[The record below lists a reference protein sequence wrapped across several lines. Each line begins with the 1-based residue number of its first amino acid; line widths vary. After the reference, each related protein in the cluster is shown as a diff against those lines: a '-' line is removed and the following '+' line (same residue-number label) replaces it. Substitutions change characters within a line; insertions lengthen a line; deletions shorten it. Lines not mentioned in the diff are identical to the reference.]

1 MPKRDPAYM
10 LGQREMITHAA
21 RECMLENGLHRT
33 SIRDICVRA
42 GVSIGAFYNHFK
54 DRNDVVVA
62 ACAIDYEV
70 ARDEPPAT
78 SWAAYVERFRELPAA
93 LNDPQTLNRIR
104 MSYEFVAELTQ
115 VKANPAGVGALI
127 EISLQQYRAP
137 LAFAFAAGEI
147 TLPLGLEKTADL
159 HARLY
164 WGTLHELLCDHSID
178 PAQAVEHLI
187 EGFGVLAGLK
197 PAKAPLRRRGSA

>member
-10 LGQREMITHAA
+10 HGQREMITHAA
-21 RECMLENGLHRT
+21 RECMLEDGLHRT

-70 ARDEPPAT
+70 YKDEPPAT

-93 LNDPQTLNRIR
+93 LKNRETVNR
-104 MSYEFVAELTQ
+104 MRVSYEFVAELTQ
-115 VKANPAGVGALI
+115 VSANPAGVGGLI
-127 EISLQQYRAP
+127 ETSRRHYLAP
-137 LAFAFAAGEI
+137 LASAFAAGEI

-164 WGTLHELLCDHSID
+164 WGTLHAIFCDRRID
-178 PAQAVEHLI
+178 PAEAVEQLI
-187 EGFGVLAGLK
+187 EGLGVIAGVK
-197 PAKAPLRRRGSA
+197 SAKTAPRRRRGD